1 VVGTTSSTVHTS
13 VPRQASNPNHYDFLI
28 GLGADMEPLSDEN
41 VYRKPPQEILDIIDS
56 PPEPSITL
64 SPCREKVRRHA
75 SYMHHAATTRWPCDS
90 SDVTPRVC
98 A

>member
-1 VVGTTSSTVHTS
+1 M
-13 VPRQASNPNHYDFLI
+13 D
-28 GLGADMEPLSDEN
+28 PLSDEN

-75 SYMHHAATTRWPCDS
+75 SYAHDATAKTRWLCDS
-90 SDVTPRVC
+90 SDIMCARACVC
-98 A
+98 VCVCVYERSC